1 MTRIAPEH
9 STKPRKPK
17 EKEKK
22 KKLRRQNAKRNLMG
36 GKKVHP
42 RDVIVGHND
51 TKMKSILKQSRLKEK
66 VSAKF
71 QEAGKRHFLKRVIQ
85 LGKGKGSTSSAAAS
99 TGT

>member
-36 GKKVHP
+36 SKKVHP
-42 RDVIVGHND
+42 KDVIVGHNS
-51 TKMKSILKQSRLKEK
+51 TKMKSILKQSRLKEQ
-66 VSAKF
+66 VGHKF
-71 QEAGKRHFLKRVIQ
+71 QESGKRYRHILNVIQ
-85 LGKGKGSTSSAAAS
+85 SKLGKSKGASSSST
-99 TGT
+99 